1 MPRQRLKGQKPIESF
16 DIYHGYDQDV
26 NTWFVEIQVPKFGSG
41 QILEWFKTEE
51 AYEKR
56 IKELRYIVQFLLKM
70 LSSLQSMIIKE
81 SAVVMISG
89 SFCSNCGHDSHCG
102 TRYVADIDRSGN
114 EIEVCKY
121 CRCEKCQDR
130 D

>member
-1 MPRQRLKGQKPIESF
+1 MELISTLGQAL
-16 DIYHGYDQDV
+16 
-26 NTWFVEIQVPKFGSG
+26 FGV
-41 QILEWFKTEE
+41 LMDKC
-51 AYEKR
+51 R
-56 IKELRYIVQFLLKM
+56 
-70 LSSLQSMIIKE
+70 
-81 SAVVMISG
+81 
-89 SFCSNCGHDSHCG
+89 NCGHDSHCG